1 MGPFLLA
8 LLGFACGATLVFFV
22 FEPRRKRVDE
32 LDRKLRRLGEELE
45 DRDERLSTEE
55 ERLRRERTSF
65 DFLRNQL
72 QAERLEFDRRIIKY
86 DELARE
92 NFILKMDLRNLAV
105 AAAKRDYEH
114 RELSGRQTKIQEMA
128 DALGSQFLSE
138 TQKWVA
144 RSLTTSNYT
153 SNKNRLIE
161 AIARCRAIG
170 VNVDR
175 KREQELLANLQS
187 DFELAVRAEVQREE
201 QARIRERMREDLLRE
216 KELQK
221 AREAAEQA
229 EREQRAI
236 EEALAKALALAAGQ
250 HSEEVSRLKAQLA
263 EAELKSQRTKSLAE
277 QTKVG
282 HIYVISNI
290 GSFGKGVFKIGMTRR
305 EDPKERVFELGDASV
320 PFPFDVHMMIKT
332 DNAPNLE
339 KVLHR
344 AFYKSQLNKTNP
356 RKEFFRTSIEEITRV
371 VEENRGIIEFSVV
384 EYSADAKAS
393 QYYDSLNMSAEDQ
406 KFIEEVYE
414 RVDATLPE

>member
-1 MGPFLLA
+1 MGPVLLA
-8 LLGFACGATLVFFV
+8 LFGFACGAALVFFA
-22 FEPRRKRVDE
+22 FEPRRRRVDD
-32 LDRKLRRLGEELE
+32 LDRKLKRFGEELE

-65 DFLRNQL
+65 DLLRNQF
-72 QAERLEFDRRIIKY
+72 QAERLEFNRRIITY

-92 NFILKMDLRNLAV
+92 NLILKTDMRNLAITV
-105 AAAKRDYEH
+105 AKQEYEH
-114 RELSGRQTKIQEMA
+114 RELARRQTNVQEMA
-128 DALGSQFLSE
+128 DTLGDRYLSE

-144 RSLTTSNYT
+144 RSLTTGNYA

-161 AIARCRAIG
+161 AIARCRAMG
-170 VNVDR
+170 VSVDH
-175 KREQELLANLQS
+175 KREKELLANLQS

-236 EEALAKALALAAGQ
+236 EEALANALSIAAGK
-250 HSEEVSRLKAQLA
+250 HSEEVMRLKEQLA

-305 EDPKERVFELGDASV
+305 EKPLERVFELGDASV

-332 DNAPNLE
+332 EDAPKLE

-356 RKEFFRTSIEEITRV
+356 RKEFFRTSIDEIARV
-371 VEENRGIIEFSVV
+371 VRANYGDIE
-384 EYSADAKAS
+384 YTADAEAL
-393 QYYDSLNMSAEDQ
+393 QYYESLNMSAEDQ
-406 KFIEEVYE
+406 EFIEEVHR
-414 RVDATLPE
+414 RVDTTLLE

>member
-1 MGPFLLA
+1 MGPVLLA
-8 LLGFACGATLVFFV
+8 LFGFVCGAALVFFV
-22 FEPRRKRVDE
+22 FEPRRKRVDD
-32 LDRKLRRLGEELE
+32 LDRKLKRFNEELE
-45 DRDERLSTEE
+45 DRDERLLIEAD
-55 ERLRRERTSF
+55 RLRRERTSF
-65 DFLRNQL
+65 ELMRNQF
-72 QAERLEFDRRIIKY
+72 QSERLEFNQRIITY
-86 DELARE
+86 DDLSRE
-92 NFILKMDLRNLAV
+92 NLILKTDLRNLAIT
-105 AAAKRDYEH
+105 AAKQDYEH
-114 RELSGRQTKIQEMA
+114 RELSRRQTKVQELA
-128 DALGSQFLSE
+128 DALGERYLSE

-153 SNKNRLIE
+153 SNKNRLID

-216 KELQK
+216 RELQK

-236 EEALAKALALAAGQ
+236 EEALAKALALAAGK
-250 HSEEVSRLKAQLA
+250 HSEEVMRLKEQLA

-305 EDPKERVFELGDASV
+305 ENPLERVFELGDASV

-332 DNAPNLE
+332 ENAPKLE
-339 KVLHR
+339 KILHR
-344 AFYKSQLNKTNP
+344 AFYKSQINRVNP
-356 RKEFFRTSIEEITRV
+356 RKEFFRTSIEEIARV
-371 VEENRGIIEFSVV
+371 VRANYGEIEFT
-384 EYSADAKAS
+384 ADAEAL
-393 QYYDSLNMSAEDQ
+393 QYYESLNMSPEDQ
-406 KFIEEVYE
+406 EYIEEVFE
-414 RVDATLPE
+414 RVEATLPE